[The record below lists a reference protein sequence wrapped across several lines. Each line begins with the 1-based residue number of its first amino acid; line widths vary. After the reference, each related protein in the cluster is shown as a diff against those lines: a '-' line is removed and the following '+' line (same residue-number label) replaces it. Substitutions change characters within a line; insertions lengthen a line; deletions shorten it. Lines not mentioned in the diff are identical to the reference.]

1 MTEAPT
7 APPTSDRHWLAAP
20 PADWNGWVQL
30 VNEVN
35 ASRTARESLRNHVA
49 GHLDPTKDHRL
60 VGLALLAAGEPGQ
73 ALPHLQ
79 ASEDDLGK
87 LLAGIAEDELG
98 HADKALEAW
107 GGLVKSRTLG
117 ARARL
122 LRIAMLARLHQSDAL
137 PAEIAALKEQ
147 DAPAAD
153 VAFADGLLAEALG
166 DHPGAV
172 ASWRVALQHDPEHV
186 EARFRLAYRLDLEG
200 EDDEAIALYRW
211 ALDNGK
217 TVHVGLLM
225 NLGVLY
231 EDRDEHDAAARCFRA
246 VLTADP
252 TNVRAARYL
261 ADAEASRRQF
271 YDETRERKADLQ
283 NAVLRIPVTDFE
295 LSVRARN
302 CLQRMNIHTLGD
314 LICRTE
320 QELLAF
326 KNFGETSLQEVK
338 DILAMKGL
346 RLGMTIPGRSG
357 TQVIADQLGGEE
369 VPEVEDEAV
378 PAAPAARPKKVWS
391 DDPNDVRNKSVAE
404 LDLSVRSRA
413 ALATLGITTVG
424 ELCETGEETLLSCK
438 NFGQTSLIEI
448 KNKLKD
454 LGLSLAS

>member
-1 MTEAPT
+1 MPEATT
-7 APPTSDRHWLAAP
+7 ATPDRAWLAAP
-20 PADWNGWVQL
+20 PADWNGWLAL
-30 VNEVN
+30 VNEAN
-35 ASRTARESLRNHVA
+35 ANRRARESLRNFAA
-49 GHLDPTKDHRL
+49 GHLDPAKDRRL
-60 VGLALLAAGEPGQ
+60 CGLALLAAGEPAT

-79 ASEDDLGK
+79 AAEDDLCKVLTGVALD
-87 LLAGIAEDELG
+87 LLGRPREAVA
-98 HADKALEAW
+98 AWTAL
-107 GGLVKSRTLG
+107 LKSRGLG

-122 LRIAMLARLHQSDAL
+122 LRFAVLARLHELDGL
-137 PAEIAALKEQ
+137 PADLAALKE
-147 DAPAAD
+147 AGVPAAD
-153 VAFADGLLAEALG
+153 LAWAEGLLAEAQG
-166 DHPGAV
+166 DHPGAI
-172 ASWRVALQHDPEHV
+172 ASWRVALQHDPDHV
-186 EARFRLAYRLDLEG
+186 DARFRLAYRLDLEG

-211 ALDNGK
+211 PLDNGR
-217 TVHVGLLM
+217 TVHAGMLL

-246 VLTADP
+246 VLAADP
-252 TNVRAARYL
+252 ANERARRYL
-261 ADAEASRRQF
+261 SDCEASRRQF
-271 YDETRERKADLQ
+271 YDETRERKADLH

-314 LICRTE
+314 LICRSE

-346 RLGMTIPGRSG
+346 RLGMSTLGRSAG
-357 TQVIADQLGGEE
+357 QVLAESLG
-369 VPEVEDEAV
+369 EDEDEDV
-378 PAAPAARPKKVWS
+378 LAAPKPKKVFG
-391 DDPNDVRNKSVAE
+391 DDPSDVRNKGVAD

-424 ELCETGEETLLSCK
+424 ELCETSEETLLSCK

>member
-1 MTEAPT
+1 
-7 APPTSDRHWLAAP
+7 
-20 PADWNGWVQL
+20 
-30 VNEVN
+30 
-35 ASRTARESLRNHVA
+35 
-49 GHLDPTKDHRL
+49 
-60 VGLALLAAGEPGQ
+60 
-73 ALPHLQ
+73 
-79 ASEDDLGK
+79 
-87 LLAGIAEDELG
+87 
-98 HADKALEAW
+98 
-107 GGLVKSRTLG
+107 
-117 ARARL
+117 
-122 LRIAMLARLHQSDAL
+122 
-137 PAEIAALKEQ
+137 
-147 DAPAAD
+147 
-153 VAFADGLLAEALG
+153 
-166 DHPGAV
+166 
-172 ASWRVALQHDPEHV
+172 
-186 EARFRLAYRLDLEG
+186 
-200 EDDEAIALYRW
+200 
-211 ALDNGK
+211 
-217 TVHVGLLM
+217 
-225 NLGVLY
+225 
-231 EDRDEHDAAARCFRA
+231 
-246 VLTADP
+246 
-252 TNVRAARYL
+252 VRAARYL

-378 PAAPAARPKKVWS
+378 PAAPAARPRKVWS

-454 LGLSLAS
+454 LGLALAS

>member
-1 MTEAPT
+1 MTEAT
-7 APPTSDRHWLAAP
+7 TSAPPSSDRHWLAAP

-30 VNEVN
+30 VTEAN
-35 ASRTARESLRNHVA
+35 ATRTARESLRTFVA
-49 GHLDPTKDHRL
+49 NHLDPKKDGRL
-60 VGLALLAAGEPGQ
+60 IGLGLLAAGEPAQ
-73 ALPHLQ
+73 ALPHLA
-79 ASEDDLGK
+79 ASEDDLGR
-87 LLAGIAEDELG
+87 LLKGLAQDYLDQTAEAIET
-98 HADKALEAW
+98 W
-107 GGLVKSRTLG
+107 GGLLKSRTLG

-122 LRIAMLARLHQSDAL
+122 QRLEALVRLRQLDNLG
-137 PAEIAALKEQ
+137 AEVAALKEQ
-147 DAPAAD
+147 GAPPAD
-153 VAFADGLLAEALG
+153 VAFAEGLIAEAQG
-166 DHPGAV
+166 DHPGAI
-172 ASWRVALQHDPEHV
+172 ASWRVALQHDPEHA

-200 EDDEAIALYRW
+200 EDDEAVALYRW

-217 TVHVGLLM
+217 TVHLGLLM
-225 NLGVLY
+225 NLGVIY

-246 VLTADP
+246 ALTADP
-252 TNVRAARYL
+252 GNDRARRYL

-302 CLQRMNIHTLGD
+302 CLQRMSIHTLGD

-338 DILAMKGL
+338 DILALKGL
-346 RLGMTIPGRSG
+346 RLGMTIAGRAAG
-357 TQVIADQLGGEE
+357 AGVEDALAGGEDAVIEPEEE
-369 VPEVEDEAV
+369 V
-378 PAAPAARPKKVWS
+378 APVARPKKVFS
-391 DDPNDVRNKSVAE
+391 DDPNDVRNKGVAE

-424 ELCETGEETLLSCK
+424 ELVETSEETLLSCK

-454 LGLSLAS
+454 LGLSLAT

>member
-1 MTEAPT
+1 
-7 APPTSDRHWLAAP
+7 
-20 PADWNGWVQL
+20 
-30 VNEVN
+30 
-35 ASRTARESLRNHVA
+35 
-49 GHLDPTKDHRL
+49 
-60 VGLALLAAGEPGQ
+60 
-73 ALPHLQ
+73 
-79 ASEDDLGK
+79 
-87 LLAGIAEDELG
+87 
-98 HADKALEAW
+98 
-107 GGLVKSRTLG
+107 
-117 ARARL
+117 
-122 LRIAMLARLHQSDAL
+122 
-137 PAEIAALKEQ
+137 
-147 DAPAAD
+147 
-153 VAFADGLLAEALG
+153 LAEALG

-172 ASWRVALQHDPEHV
+172 ASWRVALQHDPEHI

-217 TVHVGLLM
+217 TVHVGLLL

-231 EDRDEHDAAARCFRA
+231 EDREEHDTAARCFRA

-252 TNVRAARYL
+252 QNVRAARYL

-346 RLGMTIPGRSG
+346 RLGMTIPGRSAG
-357 TQVIADQLGGEE
+357 QVLADQLGGPEDVIEPEE
-369 VPEVEDEAV
+369 EGV
-378 PAAPAARPKKVWS
+378 PAAPAPRPRKVWS
-391 DDPNDVRNKSVAE
+391 DDPNDVRNKGVAE

-413 ALATLGITTVG
+413 ALNTLGITTVG
-424 ELCETGEETLLSCK
+424 ELVETGEETLLACK

-454 LGLSLAS
+454 LGLSLAT

>member
-1 MTEAPT
+1 MSETSTA
-7 APPTSDRHWLAAP
+7 APPASDRHWLAAP
-20 PADWNGWVQL
+20 PADWNGWMQL

-35 ASRTARESLRNHVA
+35 SSRVARESLRNHVA
-49 GHLDPTKDHRL
+49 NHLDPKKDRRL

-79 ASEDDLGK
+79 GSEDDLGK
-87 LLAGIAEDELG
+87 LLAGVAYDELG
-98 HADKALEAW
+98 QTDKALEAW
-107 GGLVKSRTLG
+107 GPLAKSRTVG

-122 LRIAMLARLHQSDAL
+122 LRIATLARLHQADAL
-137 PAEIAALKEQ
+137 PAEIATLKEAG
-147 DAPAAD
+147 APAAD
-153 VAFADGLLAEALG
+153 LAYAEGLLAETLG

-217 TVHVGLLM
+217 TVHVGLLL
-225 NLGVLY
+225 NLGILY
-231 EDRDEHDAAARCFRA
+231 EDREEHDAAARCFRA

-338 DILAMKGL
+338 DILGMKGL
-346 RLGMTIPGRSG
+346 RLGMTVPGRSG
-357 TQVIADQLGGEE
+357 TQVLADNLGVEDVPEAEEE
-369 VPEVEDEAV
+369 VP
-378 PAAPAARPKKVWS
+378 APAARPRKVWS
-391 DDPNDVRNKSVAE
+391 DDPNDVRNKGVAE

-454 LGLSLAS
+454 LGLTLAS